1 MDKNLALAIR
11 SINRFNEIG
20 LFDMEYVKER
30 IPMDKDKLIE
40 VIEWLYS
47 DDERIK
53 QITWLIETDDD
64 TFRTHKWFAK
74 KWIEMKDFR
83 AGCKTFKH
91 LKLF

>member
-1 MDKNLALAIR
+1 MDKNLAIR

-20 LFDMEYVKER
+20 LFDMEYIKER

-53 QITWLIETDDD
+53 QMTWLIETDDD

-74 KWIEMKDFR
+74 KWIEMRDFR